1 LAAEVGVELST
12 LDSVRGAYRRALEQG
27 WGDLSMYAVIRLAE
41 EAADTPL
48 RSKIFES
55 LTKPPG

>member
-1 LAAEVGVELST
+1 
-12 LDSVRGAYRRALEQG
+12 VRGAYRRALERG

-55 LTKPPG
+55 LTKPPR